1 MIQSGFEILG
11 REFPKALIE
20 TLQMVAISMA
30 VSAVFGLLLG
40 FVLFLTSSP
49 LFFRNR
55 FVNAVSGA
63 VVNVIRSIPFV
74 ILMVFCLPLAKAL
87 VGTKI
92 GPLAAS
98 VPLSIAAVAF
108 QARLVEGALREVD
121 QGVLEAA
128 AGSGA
133 GFWLIVRRVLLTEA
147 APGLVRAV
155 TVTFVSLI
163 SYSAMAGLVGGGGI
177 GNLAI
182 QYGYYRFETGVMVLT
197 VLVLIA
203 AVQLGQAFGDRLA
216 AALDRR

>member
-20 TLQMVAISMA
+20 TLQMMAISMA

-74 ILMVFCLPLAKAL
+74 ILMVFCAKAL

>member
-1 MIQSGFEILG
+1 MGKYFAWFHTCAVTKHFHILPDIG
-11 REFPKALIE
+11 
-20 TLQMVAISMA
+20 A
-30 VSAVFGLLLG
+30 VKRAAVFGAENDSCVNTTLPAIMPERPAQVG
-40 FVLFLTSSP
+40 REKDNACLTLTVSLSSSR
-49 LFFRNR
+49 FCRFRSNKL
-55 FVNAVSGA
+55 
-63 VVNVIRSIPFV
+63 I
-74 ILMVFCLPLAKAL
+74 
-87 VGTKI
+87 
-92 GPLAAS
+92 
-98 VPLSIAAVAF
+98 
-108 QARLVEGALREVD
+108 D

-197 VLVLIA
+197 VLVLMA

>member
-20 TLQMVAISMA
+20 TLQMMAISMA

-128 AGSGA
+128 GRLRRRILADCPPRATDGSGA
-133 GFWLIVRRVLLTEA
+133 W
-147 APGLVRAV
+147 PGQ
-155 TVTFVSLI
+155 
-163 SYSAMAGLVGGGGI
+163 GC
-177 GNLAI
+177 
-182 QYGYYRFETGVMVLT
+182 YRD
-197 VLVLIA
+197 IC
-203 AVQLGQAFGDRLA
+203 QPD
-216 AALDRR
+216 

>member
-1 MIQSGFEILG
+1 
-11 REFPKALIE
+11 
-20 TLQMVAISMA
+20 
-30 VSAVFGLLLG
+30 
-40 FVLFLTSSP
+40 
-49 LFFRNR
+49 
-55 FVNAVSGA
+55 
-63 VVNVIRSIPFV
+63 
-74 ILMVFCLPLAKAL
+74 MVFCLPLAKAL

-98 VPLSIAAVAF
+98 VPSFDSCSCFSGKAGGRCI
-108 QARLVEGALREVD
+108 EGGGS
-121 QGVLEAA
+121 GVLEAA

-197 VLVLIA
+197 VLVLID
-203 AVQLGQAFGDRLA
+203 GDRPA
-216 AALDRR
+216 QAGFRRPAGCGLDRR